1 MTKQIQQSQCQ
12 MQWNMPFI
20 PIIPNFFET
29 SIQISKELHEPEINS
44 YFNFENS
51 YFATEIFYFYF
62 EYFYLHMKVHIS
74 ILKIII
80 SI

>member
-1 MTKQIQQSQCQ
+1 

-29 SIQISKELHEPEINS
+29 SIRISKELHEPEINS

-51 YFATEIFYFYF
+51 YFATEIFINSENYYFNLKNWF
-62 EYFYLHMKVHIS
+62 S
-74 ILKIII
+74 IM
-80 SI
+80 